1 MEKKPNRRTLDEQI
15 ALAQKELAQKEARV
29 KELLGRQRS
38 KEDKARTNRLCRR
51 GGLVEKLLPNLA
63 IITDKQFDAFL
74 EKTLL
79 TGDAEKILAAMLP
92 APPAEPQG
100 GTVKTD
106 GEAVSKAKPVTDEPK
121 GGEPTADKQAVTAAQ
136 GDKATP
142 APKPTVPTHSG
153 CNSVGGSGKPSATPA
168 NQHNNNGANGNG
180 NGGDG
185 ARHGG

>member
-15 ALAQKELAQKEARV
+15 EQAQKELAQKEARV

-38 KEDKARTNRLCRR
+38 KEDKARTHRLCRR

-92 APPAEPQG
+92 APPAEPKG
-100 GTVKTD
+100 GTVKND
-106 GEAVSKAKPVTDEPK
+106 GEAVTKTEPATDEPQ
-121 GGEPTADKQAVTAAQ
+121 GGEPTADKSAKAAAQ
-136 GDKATP
+136 GGTP
-142 APKPTVPTHSG
+142 PAQKQTNTPHTGGNSSG
-153 CNSVGGSGKPSATPA
+153 GNGKPSATPA
-168 NQHNNNGANGNG
+168 NQPHNNSANGNG
-180 NGGDG
+180 SGGDG